1 MAETTVRELADV
13 VGIPVNRLL
22 AQLGESG
29 LPHTEADQ
37 RINDQEKAQLF
48 THLRRLHGKSGGEIA
63 APRKIALKRKS
74 VSELKIA
81 SSQGRRKTV
90 TVETRRRRSYT
101 PGGAAARDDSGTAVA
116 GEESTAKA
124 RMDAAK
130 RALQEEAK
138 RRQQELD
145 ETLRGEAEVREK
157 EEALRKLREPEK
169 KKRAPVE
176 EPAPEP
182 APEPADAQAAA
193 AAPVAIPPPPPLPC
207 HRLHLPA
214 RKRRPRPRV
223 GPMPSVRSVETA
235 AGDAGSVVEKVARN
249 CMSRATRRAAA
260 ARSRSRVRWSA
271 PSPRATAS
279 RCRPRPSFGTW
290 RFPRRSRWESS
301 RRRCRSRP
309 TSSSRR

>member
-13 VGIPVNRLL
+13 VGISVNRLL

-29 LPHTEADQ
+29 LPHTGADE

-48 THLRRLHGKSGGEIA
+48 THLRRLHGKSGSETA

-90 TVETRRRRSYT
+90 TVETRRRRTYP
-101 PGGAAARDDSGTAVA
+101 PGGAAAKDDSGIAVA
-116 GEESTAKA
+116 GDEKTAKA

-145 ETLRGEAEVREK
+145 ETLRGEAEAREK

-169 KKRAPVE
+169 KKRVPVVE
-176 EPAPEP
+176 PEP
-182 APEPADAQAAA
+182 ERAPEPADAQAVAA
-193 AAPVAIPPPPPLPC
+193 DPVATPTPTPPKSPAAPVGKKAPAPPS
-207 HRLHLPA
+207 R
-214 RKRRPRPRV
+214 
-223 GPMPSVRSVETA
+223 RSV
-235 AGDAGSVVEKVARN
+235 DGSNGCVSAY
-249 CMSRATRRAAA
+249 RAPTFEPLAPSA
-260 ARSRSRVRWSA
+260 AREL
-271 PSPRATAS
+271 
-279 RCRPRPSFGTW
+279 RCRGEAIRN
-290 RFPRRSRWESS
+290 SS
-301 RRRCRSRP
+301 H
-309 TSSSRR
+309 